1 MTGTWHLLKVFWRP
15 PHKEDIPHYSK
26 FFPLQIT
33 CWKRLRVLS
42 LFESPWVFVIVCVW
56 QRNKK
61 CMQSERHTAGIPQLT
76 VTSSPFCR
84 ECGRQLEM
92 CESTFGLLCVCVF
105 GCMYAGKPFCLCIKD
120 HDRMYILWCRSIMS
134 LCHWTWEK
142 ETVREPCINR
152 GCLSGVFSSWSVFI
166 SSMKTNVLAS
176 CAGLNVTETCPGCI
190 SV

>member
-1 MTGTWHLLKVFWRP
+1 MTGAWNLLKVFWRP

-92 CESTFGLLCVCVF
+92 CESTFGLLCVCV
-105 GCMYAGKPFCLCIKD
+105 CVWMYVCRKAVLFVYKRPWQNVYSLMPL
-120 HDRMYILWCRSIMS
+120 DREFVS
-134 LCHWTWEK
+134 LNL
-142 ETVREPCINR
+142 RERDCQR
-152 GCLSGVFSSWSVFI
+152 ALY
-166 SSMKTNVLAS
+166 K
-176 CAGLNVTETCPGCI
+176 
-190 SV
+190 